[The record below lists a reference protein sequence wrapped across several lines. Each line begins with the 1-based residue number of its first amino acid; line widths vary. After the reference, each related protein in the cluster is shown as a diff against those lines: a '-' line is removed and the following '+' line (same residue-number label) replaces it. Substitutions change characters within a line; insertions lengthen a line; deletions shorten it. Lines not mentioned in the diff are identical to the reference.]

1 MKHLIHNIDKYIS
14 SIVYNYNEGAELDL
28 DSKNNVILGLTGIYG
43 NTEEV
48 KELVECIGT
57 LTVNDLDVGDAYYTK
72 TDGEPS
78 LKKFMVNEARLRQAN
93 ESRGRMKNEIDRLL
107 EVVTGAPDNDSNKRV
122 TNIDSFSALM
132 DRLST
137 ERIKEYNFRNKQNK
151 LEEAEHQAN
160 VVDVILDKV
169 LLLFNEI
176 NYYGG
181 YDYVSEKRTFDEN
194 KLIKDV
200 SLVLKEFKND

>member
-1 MKHLIHNIDKYIS
+1 
-14 SIVYNYNEGAELDL
+14 
-28 DSKNNVILGLTGIYG
+28 
-43 NTEEV
+43 
-48 KELVECIGT
+48 
-57 LTVNDLDVGDAYYTK
+57 
-72 TDGEPS
+72 
-78 LKKFMVNEARLRQAN
+78 MVNEARLRQAN

-107 EVVTGAPDNDSNKRV
+107 EAVTGTPEKDSNKRV

-137 ERIKEYNFRNKQNK
+137 ERIKEYNFKHKQNK

-160 VVDVILDKV
+160 VVDVILDKI
-169 LLLFNEI
+169 LLLFNEV

-200 SLVLKEFKND
+200 SQVLKEFKND